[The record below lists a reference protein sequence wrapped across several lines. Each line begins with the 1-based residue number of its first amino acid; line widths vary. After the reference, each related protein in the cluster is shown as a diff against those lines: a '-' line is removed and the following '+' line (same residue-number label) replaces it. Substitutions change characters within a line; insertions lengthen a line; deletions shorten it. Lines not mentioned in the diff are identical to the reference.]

1 MRAKLLDWLTFSG
14 DVTTSRATFDAG
26 GVVPLAPLVTARAD
40 LAASLAMRHL
50 GDRYAGEERQQ
61 TGGRRNSIS
70 HRRLAGEPAAGVPDI
85 HYGRHTPLH
94 HGRPRHPLLTPPDD
108 MQTRPDAIR
117 RSVFA

>member
-40 LAASLAMRHL
+40 LTARLPWGLAASLAMRHL

-70 HRRLAGEPAAGVPDI
+70 HRGWPASPPPAFPTSTTAGTPRSIMAGLAI
-85 HYGRHTPLH
+85 H
-94 HGRPRHPLLTPPDD
+94 
-108 MQTRPDAIR
+108 
-117 RSVFA
+117 F

>member
-50 GDRYAGEERQQ
+50 GDRYADEERQQ
-61 TGGRRNSIS
+61 TGGRRNSIL
-70 HRRLAGEPAAGVPDI
+70 HRGWPARPPPALPTSPTARTPPPLIARPPI
-85 HYGRHTPLH
+85 H
-94 HGRPRHPLLTPPDD
+94 LLTPP
-108 MQTRPDAIR
+108 TAFPIRPAPSAR
-117 RSVFA
+117 

>member
-50 GDRYAGEERQQ
+50 GDRYADEERQQ
-61 TGGRRNSIS
+61 TGGGGNSI
-70 HRRLAGEPAAGVPDI
+70 
-85 HYGRHTPLH
+85 LH
-94 HGRPRHPLLTPPDD
+94 PGRPASPPPAVPPTPTARPPPPLLGRPPPPLLTPPP
-108 MQTRPDAIR
+108 QFKTGPTPTPR
-117 RSVFA
+117 

>member
-50 GDRYAGEERQQ
+50 GDRYADEERQQ

-70 HRRLAGEPAAGVPDI
+70 HRGWPASPPPAFPTSTTAG
-85 HYGRHTPLH
+85 TPLH
-94 HGRPRHPLLTPPDD
+94 HGRPRHPLLTPPPAR
-108 MQTRPDAIR
+108 TT
-117 RSVFA
+117 

>member
-50 GDRYAGEERQQ
+50 GDRYADEERQQ

-70 HRRLAGEPAAGVPDI
+70 HRGWPAS
-85 HYGRHTPLH
+85 
-94 HGRPRHPLLTPPDD
+94 PRIAPSKMLPSEN
-108 MQTRPDAIR
+108 RRAICDVTIPEA
-117 RSVFA
+117 SPGPEE

>member
-50 GDRYAGEERQQ
+50 GDRYADEERQQ

-70 HRRLAGEPAAGVPDI
+70 HRGWPASPPPAFPTSTTAGTPRSIMAGLAI
-85 HYGRHTPLH
+85 H
-94 HGRPRHPLLTPPDD
+94 
-108 MQTRPDAIR
+108 
-117 RSVFA
+117 F

>member
-50 GDRYAGEERQQ
+50 GDRYADEERQQ
-61 TGGRRNSIS
+61 TGGRPQSIS
-70 HRRLAGEPAAGVPDI
+70 HPRWPASPPPAVPTSPTS
-85 HYGRHTPLH
+85 GRSPLLFA
-94 HGRPRHPLLTPPDD
+94 RPPRHFL
-108 MQTRPDAIR
+108 TRPAL
-117 RSVFA
+117 FLTMHT